1 MFITNGNRIFF
12 LILLQNSK
20 PLSWVTKESNG
31 TLIGHGIAF
40 EIVETLRQRYG
51 FTYDVVVPTR
61 ETLLY
66 ENGSIVYMLIK
77 GVKTK

>member
-1 MFITNGNRIFF
+1 MNR
-12 LILLQNSK
+12 LSVSQNSK
-20 PLSWVTKESNG
+20 PLSWVTKEING

-61 ETLLY
+61 ETLLN
-66 ENGSIVYMLIK
+66 ENGSIIHMLIN
-77 GVKTK
+77 GVRQKIT